1 MKLVLVSRNHWEC
14 PWHVGVALK
23 SPRNRWV
30 IVSISNVSCH
40 SNVIHW
46 LNDRI
51 IYFENVQG
59 LHSHGTWKVIIE
71 DDSSNLDAAVAD
83 QTIVLK
89 LEVLALG
96 LEIVEEVR
104 GGPCSWSKPCKR
116 AIYVVKDVS
125 MGYLISDLDRDS
137 SWIEMESREVSG
149 TGSWISSGIEEAV
162 RTWTNSWHVV
172 RTVKVVEGDV
182 FDCETFCT
190 STDNSLGLRLVSQVI
205 CIVWSTNDQ
214 GAAKVCIA

>member
-1 MKLVLVSRNHWEC
+1 M
-14 PWHVGVALK
+14 
-23 SPRNRWV
+23 
-30 IVSISNVSCH
+30 
-40 SNVIHW
+40 
-46 LNDRI
+46 
-51 IYFENVQG
+51 
-59 LHSHGTWKVIIE
+59 
-71 DDSSNLDAAVAD
+71 DAAVAD

-149 TGSWISSGIEEAV
+149 TGS
-162 RTWTNSWHVV
+162 
-172 RTVKVVEGDV
+172 
-182 FDCETFCT
+182 
-190 STDNSLGLRLVSQVI
+190 
-205 CIVWSTNDQ
+205 
-214 GAAKVCIA
+214 